1 MNYNIHETGLRRED
15 EELRMANYRYIAI
28 NLQGKQIKGSMEAS
42 SKENA
47 IAALKLEGKLPLKVE
62 EENIFNK
69 DVSFGFNTT
78 VKTKD
83 IAVFCRQFYSIIS
96 AGIPI
101 IRALDMLGEQ
111 TTNKKLA
118 KAVVEVKMSIE
129 KGDTLANAMNS
140 RDDVFP
146 SILIS
151 MVEAAEASGSL
162 ETCFSRMATY
172 FEKSAKLKS
181 VVGKAMIYPAFVS
194 IVAIG
199 VVVLLMMVVIP
210 NFISMFEDMGTKL
223 PPLTIGVLEVS
234 HFFVH
239 YWYILLFIVVL
250 AVVLFRIF
258 ASTQQGSRMIAS
270 VALKVPLFGTLII
283 KSACGTFSRTMSSL
297 ISSGITLPN
306 AMAITARGIK
316 NVVIQ
321 RTLYD
326 AKSEIERGIPMSVPL
341 QKSGVFPPL
350 LYNMTEIGE
359 ETGNLESMLVKAAE
373 YYEEEVETATASLVA
388 VMEPLLIIILAL
400 IVSVILGA
408 IFQPMMSIYSSVEN
422 V

>member
-1 MNYNIHETGLRRED
+1 
-15 EELRMANYRYIAI
+15 MANFQYTAI
-28 NLQGKQIKGSMEAS
+28 NDKGKQIKGSIEAV

-47 IAALKLEGKLPLKVE
+47 ISSLKLEGKLPLKVV

-69 DVSFGFNTT
+69 DVSFGISPP

-101 IRALDMLGEQ
+101 LRALDMLGEQ

-118 KAVVEVKMSIE
+118 KAIMEVKSSIE
-129 KGDTLANAMNS
+129 KGDTLANSMQI

-162 ETCFSRMATY
+162 ETCFNRMSIY

-181 VVGKAMIYPAFVS
+181 VVAKAMIYPIFVCV
-194 IVAIG
+194 VAIG
-199 VVVLLMMVVIP
+199 VIVLMMMVVIP
-210 NFISMFEDMGTKL
+210 NFTSMFSDMGTTL
-223 PPLTIGVLEVS
+223 PPLTVAVVNMS
-234 HFFVH
+234 HFFVN
-239 YWYILLFIVVL
+239 YWYILLFVVALIVIL
-250 AVVLFRIF
+250 IRIF
-258 ASTQQGSRMIAS
+258 ASTEQGGQFFSAI
-270 VALKVPLFGTLII
+270 ALKVPLFGSLTV
-283 KSACGTFSRTMSSL
+283 KSACGNFSRTMSSL
-297 ISSGITLPN
+297 ISSGITLPS
-306 AMAITARGIK
+306 AVAITAKGIK
-316 NVVIQ
+316 NDIIQ
-321 RTLYD
+321 KALTD

-341 QKSGVFPPL
+341 QKCGIFPPL

-359 ETGNLESMLVKAAE
+359 ETGNLENMLTKAAD

-388 VMEPLLIIILAL
+388 VMEPLMIIVLAV

-408 IFQPMMSIYSSVEN
+408 IFQPMMSIYSSVEGA
-422 V
+422 

>member
-1 MNYNIHETGLRRED
+1 
-15 EELRMANYRYIAI
+15 MANYQYTAI
-28 NLQGKQIKGSMEAS
+28 NDKGKQIKGSIEAS

-47 IAALKLEGKLPLKVE
+47 VSVLKQEGKLPLKVD

-69 DVSFGFNTT
+69 ELSFGFSSP

-83 IAVFCRQFYSIIS
+83 IAVFCRQFYSIIA

-118 KAVVEVKMSIE
+118 KAIIEVKMAIE
-129 KGDTLANAMNS
+129 KGDTLANAMQS
-140 RDDVFP
+140 REDVFP

-162 ETCFSRMATY
+162 ETCFSRMSTY

-181 VVGKAMIYPAFVS
+181 VVTKAMIYPAFVC

-199 VVVLLMMVVIP
+199 VIVLMMMVVIP
-210 NFISMFEDMGTKL
+210 NFTSMFSDMGAKL
-223 PPLTIGVLEVS
+223 PPLTVGVINLS

-250 AVVLFRIF
+250 IVVAIRVF
-258 ASTQQGSRMIAS
+258 ASSEQGSTFFSAI
-270 VALKVPLFGTLII
+270 ALKVPLFGALSV
-283 KSACGTFSRTMSSL
+283 KSASGNFSRTMSSL

-306 AMAITARGIK
+306 AVSITARGIK
-316 NVVIQ
+316 NAIIQ
-321 RTLYD
+321 KALYEV
-326 AKSEIERGIPMSVPL
+326 KSEIERGIPMSVPL
-341 QKSGVFPPL
+341 ERSGIFPPL

-359 ETGNLESMLVKAAE
+359 ETGNLEHMLTKAAE
-373 YYEEEVETATASLVA
+373 YYEEEVETATASLIA
-388 VMEPLLIIILAL
+388 VMEPLLIIVLAL
-400 IVSVILGA
+400 IVSVILGS